1 MPYGSKRVKH
11 TYLGVVAHDVV
22 EARQEAVAGGDLGV
36 HGAVDVVE
44 EVERLADQLVAL
56 AQQALLDLRLPAR
69 EHVVRVRRLPPT
81 STNQKLFNRQSRAV
95 FVAVMTTS

>member
-1 MPYGSKRVKH
+1 M
-11 TYLGVVAHDVV
+11 
-22 EARQEAVAGGDLGV
+22 

-81 STNQKLFNRQSRAV
+81 STNQKLFNRQYRAV

>member
-1 MPYGSKRVKH
+1 MFKH

-69 EHVVRVRRLPPT
+69 EHVVRVRRLPP
-81 STNQKLFNRQSRAV
+81 STNQKLFNRQYRAV